1 MKVLWMMC
9 TLGACQNKSVGI
21 QTSEPP
27 AVQSSSDDVKA
38 VKVAVFPEIQQ
49 YLDTW
54 NTEGKPDSITDE
66 RAQAFSDL
74 ADWIVEQRDAGKPI
88 QLMFVCTHNSRRSH
102 ISQLW
107 AQAAAAY
114 LNVDNVQTF
123 SGGTEATAFNPRS
136 VRALRSHGFVIEDTE
151 SGTESNPV
159 YRTQIGEG
167 LPSLESFSKKY
178 SHEVNPNS
186 DFAAVMVCTKADKEC
201 PFVQGASTRVAIPY
215 IDPKLSDGTPEEAAT
230 YLAKSEEIGREMLYL
245 FSLVASR

>member
-1 MKVLWMMC
+1 MKRQWILY
-9 TLGACQNKSVGI
+9 S
-21 QTSEPP
+21 
-27 AVQSSSDDVKA
+27 
-38 VKVAVFPEIQQ
+38 EIQKH
-49 YLDTW
+49 LANW

-66 RAQAFSDL
+66 RAQAFRDL

-107 AQAAAAY
+107 AQASAAY

-167 LPSLESFSKKY
+167 LPSFGEFLQK
-178 SHEVNPNS
+178 V
-186 DFAAVMVCTKADKEC
+186 
-201 PFVQGASTRVAIPY
+201 
-215 IDPKLSDGTPEEAAT
+215 
-230 YLAKSEEIGREMLYL
+230 LA
-245 FSLVASR
+245 